1 MHSRFSRYALLANAL
16 LATTFLAGNIPV
28 TAQTKPA
35 LQIPSENPR
44 QANAIVEQLLREG
57 RIIRSSSVKRGMM
70 GYALSVF
77 QGTKIEKFPVVVLG
91 TLERVQ
97 GGGDIVLIKVLGGP
111 VVERNSG
118 IVAGMSGSPVYINGK
133 MLGAIALGW
142 PFPKEP
148 IGGVTPIT
156 EMIETS
162 LPDPARARPRQS
174 ALDTLL
180 PPSLNLT
187 REQSTY
193 KPSKPLTIAGHRIAR
208 VDVSRDT
215 KRQALQGPVNGAT
228 MTLRPV
234 NTVLQVSG
242 FSERSLPLLKQMF
255 EPYQISPVIGPS
267 SKKTVPAPPI
277 APGSAMGVQLVSGDM
292 DQTAIG
298 TVTFRWGNRILGFGH
313 PMFGQGSSSLPLT
326 SAYVHEIFPSYQR
339 SFKLASPIAVAGAVQ
354 QDTQFAVGGT
364 LHAKA
369 DTIPMRVTVNEAA
382 RGIAKTYQVQVMK
395 DPILTPQLIV
405 MVATEAIQTKLGVTS
420 DKMVRVSMRLD
431 IDNQPSITR
440 SNILYASDTVTKAAL
455 LDLTQ
460 SLMIS
465 QMNEFSRGSVKR
477 VDLKVDVQEGRNIAL
492 IKAMTVNKNKIK
504 AGETVTVNV
513 VLQPMAS
520 PDKPVTKSFEFTV
533 PANAPDGS
541 LRLAAAASVNYW
553 PLQARVGGAPPDP
566 TNLREL
572 ITAWNKVGSFNEL
585 MVHASTTQAYLQVG
599 DQKIS
604 NPAPSWAKLMGSA
617 RSTSVGAFNEV
628 EVRRTTTP
636 YVLDGAQVLTIPVE
650 SIDGNGQTSPGTTEA
665 DAEAGQTADT
675 PAIPGENQAPALPSL
690 DEDNSSDGEGTGE
703 GENATTS
710 FISPPANGR
719 WGDLDH
725 AKSWNELFSAP
736 ALLKTVVKSHA
747 RFAPSQE
754 QVTGEALQV
763 APKPPTPPA
772 ATTPAK
778 PATGTTITPTATPT
792 PVPTPTPTTPAFGA
806 GKSVARPAL
815 SWVQTGVAEFL
826 KGKFDGAFVT
836 SNGEIRVAPAIK
848 TITQTNEPFVW
859 SITGDRQGNTYLG
872 TGLYSSNKA
881 RILKVDAKGQQTV
894 YWEGDGVA
902 VTALTLSDDRLY
914 AAVAPGGQVLRF
926 DSTSKE
932 PQFLETGQNF
942 VWSIQPAQDGELLIA
957 TGGTHGSLLSVST
970 HDADLWKNQP
980 LHRFGTTPVADSPAA
995 ELISVP
1001 QKHIRAV
1008 SVRDNE
1014 IFLGTGS
1021 DGVLYRYNR
1030 TTRQLDALWQAGD
1043 AKTTVNSEILAVAA
1057 APEGVYFGTSLN
1069 GTIYRWSE
1077 NNGVEALY
1085 PSPQKTVYAIERVAD
1100 GSLYAAT
1107 GDSGVVYQI
1116 QPGLSTADTRV
1127 ARVLEP
1133 DQRQALALAR
1143 VEDTLLV
1150 GTGNGGGAYRFDFAG
1165 DNTGFYTSP
1174 VFDSKS
1180 QVNWGTLRYIGNDAT
1195 IETRSGNTAEPDG
1208 TWSQWQVANPNDLGE
1223 LSVASPAARYLQYRV
1238 RVQESAET
1246 TGETPFVSR
1255 VEVVYRAGNSAPD
1268 VAIGL
1273 PQGGTFWNATKKITW
1288 NGKDPNNDALQ
1299 YNVAVSSDDGKTWQP
1314 VGDNDLKTT
1323 SVDWDT
1329 KKSSDGTY
1337 LVRVTVDDSLANASD
1352 AKSSEAISLPLTIDN
1367 TAPVV
1372 VASLS
1377 KDGDHWRL
1385 IGTASDATSPISGAE
1400 WRFALKKKKDGT
1412 DSTTTGAKPNSATSV
1427 TTATPPA
1434 TPTTTTTTTVTP
1446 TTTTVT
1452 TAVKPPATPKD
1463 GAWRAVGAVDGIFDS
1478 REETLEAMISAAFLP
1493 KNEAKEKAEETASEA
1508 DTGKKADADVSQPE
1522 YQLEVRVFDAAGN
1535 STTITLNL
1543 P

>member
-1 MHSRFSRYALLANAL
+1 MHSRFSRYAILANAL
-16 LATTFLAGNIPV
+16 LATSFLAGSSPV
-28 TAQTKPA
+28 AAQTKPA

-44 QANAIVEQLLREG
+44 QANAIVDQLLREG

-162 LPDPARARPRQS
+162 LPDPARARPRQT

-180 PPSLNLT
+180 PSSLNLT
-187 REQSTY
+187 KEQFAY

-208 VDVSRDT
+208 VDVSRDN
-215 KRQALQGPVNGAT
+215 KRQALKGPVDGAT

-242 FSERSLPLLKQMF
+242 FSQRSLPLLKQMF

-326 SAYVHEIFPSYQR
+326 SAYVHEFFPSYQR

-364 LHAKA
+364 LHATA

-382 RGIAKTYQVQVMK
+382 RGISKTFQVQVMK

-405 MVATEAIQTKLGVTS
+405 MVASEAIQTKLGVTS
-420 DKMVRVSMRLD
+420 DKMVRVTMRLD
-431 IDNQPSITR
+431 IDNQPSISR
-440 SNILYASDTVTKAAL
+440 SNVLYASDTVTKAAL

-460 SLMIS
+460 SLMIT

-477 VDLKVDVQEGRNIAL
+477 VDLKVDVTEGRNIAL

-513 VLQPMAS
+513 VLQPMAT
-520 PDKPVTKSFEFTV
+520 PDKPVTKSFDFTV
-533 PANAPDGS
+533 PPSTPDGN

-566 TNLREL
+566 SNLREL

-585 MVHASTTQAYLQVG
+585 MVHASTTQTYLQVG
-599 DQKIS
+599 DQKIA

-617 RSTSVGAFNEV
+617 RSTNVGAFNEV
-628 EVRRTTTP
+628 EIRRTTTP

-650 SIDGNGQTSPGTTEA
+650 SVDGNGQTSPGAAEA
-665 DAEAGQTADT
+665 DTVQDTDT
-675 PAIPGENQAPALPSL
+675 PAIPGENPAPALPSL
-690 DEDNSSDGEGTGE
+690 DENNAGEGDSEAE
-703 GENATTS
+703 GENASTTT
-710 FISPPANGR
+710 FVSPPVNGR
-719 WGDLDH
+719 WGDFDH
-725 AKSWNELFSAP
+725 AKSWDQLFLAP
-736 ALLKTVVKSHA
+736 SLLKAVVKSHA
-747 RFAPSQE
+747 RVAPPQ
-754 QVTGEALQV
+754 QQITGNNLQA
-763 APKPPTPPA
+763 APKPPTPAAAAAAAATATPVKPA
-772 ATTPAK
+772 A
-778 PATGTTITPTATPT
+778 GTTVTPTATPT
-792 PVPTPTPTTPAFGA
+792 PTPTPTTPAFGA

-815 SWVQTGVAEFL
+815 SWTQTGVAEFL

-836 SNGEIRVAPAIK
+836 STGEIRVAPAIK

-859 SITGDRQGNTYLG
+859 SITGDNQGNTYLG

-881 RILKVDAKGQQTV
+881 RILKVDAKGQQSV
-894 YWEGDGVA
+894 FWEGDGVA
-902 VTALTLSDDRLY
+902 VTALAQSDNRLY

-926 DSTSKE
+926 DAASKQ

-942 VWSIQPAQDGELLIA
+942 VWSIHPAENKDLLIA
-957 TGGTHGSLLSVST
+957 TGGTTGSLLHVSPE
-970 HDADLWKNQP
+970 DPGLWKDQP
-980 LHRFGTTPVADSPAA
+980 RHRFGVTPASASAA
-995 ELISVP
+995 TELVTVP
-1001 QKHIRAV
+1001 QKHVRAI
-1008 SVRDNE
+1008 SVRGDE

-1030 TTRQLDALWQAGD
+1030 ATRQLDALWQAGD
-1043 AKTTVNSEILAVAA
+1043 AKTTANSEILAVAA
-1057 APEGVYFGTSLN
+1057 SPEGVYFGTSLN
-1069 GTIYRWSE
+1069 GTIYRWSD

-1085 PSPQKTVYAIERVAD
+1085 PSPQKAVYAIERVAD

-1133 DQRQALALAR
+1133 DERQALALAR
-1143 VEDTLLV
+1143 VENALLV
-1150 GTGNGGGAYRFDFAG
+1150 GTGNGGGAYRFDFTG
-1165 DNTGFYTSP
+1165 NNIGFYTSP
-1174 VFDSKS
+1174 VFDSKG
-1180 QVNWGTLRYIGNDAT
+1180 QVNWGTLRYIGNDAI

-1208 TWSQWQVANPNDLGE
+1208 TWSQWQVTNSNDLGE
-1223 LSVASPAARYLQYRV
+1223 LSIASPPTRYLQYRV
-1238 RVQESAET
+1238 RVQESDST
-1246 TGETPFVSR
+1246 TNKAPSVSR
-1255 VEVVYRAGNSAPD
+1255 VEVIYRAGNSAPD

-1299 YNVAVSSDDGKTWQP
+1299 YNVAVSSDEGKTWQP
-1314 VGDNDLKTT
+1314 VGDGDLKTM

-1329 KKSSDGTY
+1329 KKNPDGIY
-1337 LVRVTVDDSLANASD
+1337 LIRVIVDDSLANAND
-1352 AKSSEAISLPLTIDN
+1352 AKSSEAITLPFTVDN

-1377 KDGDHWRL
+1377 KDGDNWRM
-1385 IGTASDATSPISGAE
+1385 IGTASDVTSPISGAE
-1400 WRFALKKKKDGT
+1400 WRFALKKKEEDKD
-1412 DSTTTGAKPNSATSV
+1412 SAQKPTNAEVSKTNTAATV
-1427 TTATPPA
+1427 
-1434 TPTTTTTTTVTP
+1434 TTTTD
-1446 TTTTVT
+1446 
-1452 TAVKPPATPKD
+1452 TATSATAPKD
-1463 GAWRAVGAVDGIFDS
+1463 GPWRAVAAVDGIFDS
-1478 REETLEAMISAAFLP
+1478 RQEALGAMIAASFLP
-1493 KNEAKEKAEETASEA
+1493 KLEAERKTADVTSEA
-1508 DTGKKADADVSQPE
+1508 AAVQSAKTDAPQPE
-1522 YQLEVRVFDAAGN
+1522 YVFEVRVFDAAGN
-1535 STTITLNL
+1535 STTVTLDL